1 VVTQST
7 TSAPEDEDELELDEL
22 ELEELELE
30 ELELE
35 EELELDE
42 PRNACNSRM

>member
-7 TSAPEDEDELELDEL
+7 TSAPDEDEL

-35 EELELDE
+35 ELELDE